1 MNAIVFWSRIIWAV
15 FLGIGSIPAFQE
27 GETATGLTTLGTTLV
42 LIWPPV
48 LLLYSGKKPSSLA
61 SLKHNFDAYTLAAW
75 LRAAVGLLCAMGGF
89 SSLNA
94 KDIQGSVALL
104 LLGWFLLSPLG
115 GKVFSYGQKSPGRSG
130 RRPWGSMQTALFI
143 ARSAGLF
150 FIVCGIALYGDPKGG
165 WEVAAGCAIPGLLF
179 VFCRQIRMLF
189 YGRQPSMTAPGYDY
203 AILQDE
209 ELFSDE
215 PVQPINAAD
224 NVSTA
229 PVSPGLPPASDNLAK
244 LSAKYNELQRMEM
257 RKKIVAYREFLN
269 ELFSVYDFSAKNVFY
284 VEGDEI
290 NGTFEMEGQVY
301 VLSARCGPE
310 QCRHEDLLVFNAKIE
325 AKSTWARGIFISDAG
340 FTQEGLATF
349 AQGKRTSII
358 CMDGGDLRL
367 VLHSGLSLAEAIKRK
382 ARRAVETN
390 RSFVPLHDLI

>member
-1 MNAIVFWSRIIWAV
+1 MSAIVFWSRIIWAIL
-15 FLGIGSIPAFQE
+15 LGVGSIPSFQR
-27 GETATGLTTLGTTLV
+27 GEIATGVTALGTTLV
-42 LIWPPV
+42 LIWSPA

-89 SSLNA
+89 SSLA
-94 KDIQGSVALL
+94 VKDIQGSVALL
-104 LLGWFLLSPLG
+104 LLGWFLLSPFG
-115 GKVFSYGQKSPGRSG
+115 GKIFSYGQKSPGRSG

-150 FIVCGIALYGDPKGG
+150 FIVCGIALYGDPQGG
-165 WEVAAGCAIPGLLF
+165 WEVAAGCVIPGLLL
-179 VFCRQIRMLF
+179 VFCRQIKMLV
-189 YGRQPSMTAPGYDY
+189 YGKQPSMTSPGYDY
-203 AILQDE
+203 ATPQDE
-209 ELFSDE
+209 ELFSEE
-215 PVQPINAAD
+215 PVQPNSAAGT
-224 NVSTA
+224 VSPA

-244 LSAKYNELQRMEM
+244 LSAKYNELQKMEM
-257 RKKIVAYREFLN
+257 GKKMVAYREFLN
-269 ELFSVYDFSAKNVFY
+269 ELFSLYDFSAKNVFY
-284 VEGDEI
+284 IDGDEI

-301 VLSARCGPE
+301 VLSAICGPDKCE
-310 QCRHEDLLVFNAKIE
+310 HEDLLVFNAKIE

-340 FTQEGLATF
+340 FTQDGLATF

-358 CMDGGDLRL
+358 CMDGSDLRL
-367 VLHSGLSLAEAIKRK
+367 VLHSGLSLVEAIKRK